1 MPPHSICAVGTSLA
15 RPVCTAH
22 IVCVQQTIILHIF
35 PLENASLGCA
45 DEQGSSLQLSGKL
58 FLHNADQLQDHPDQ
72 ERDDDNDHAGD
83 AQIPVA
89 LLDERQQAELRDGKG
104 RERAGQR
111 VLKKSTGKSFTEI
124 TQSIRMEEA
133 ARLLRR
139 TRDPVSKIA
148 QELGYANLGNFRK
161 LFRKRY
167 GMSPAEYRRVPGAAR
182 AASAEAAPG

>member
-1 MPPHSICAVGTSLA
+1 MIIHIADSLPQQIRHHSRS
-15 RPVCTAH
+15 
-22 IVCVQQTIILHIF
+22 
-35 PLENASLGCA
+35 SLGVTIP
-45 DEQGSSLQLSGKL
+45 QSLHQCFLLRYIQEHAASVTLNELSRL
-58 FLHNADQLQDHPDQ
+58 FNYS
-72 ERDDDNDHAGD
+72 
-83 AQIPVA
+83 
-89 LLDERQQAELRDGKG
+89 ERQI
-104 RERAGQR
+104 QR

-167 GMSPAEYRRVPGAAR
+167 GMSPAEYRRVPEAAR
-182 AASAEAAPG
+182 TASAEAAPG